1 MIDVYTANTPNGVK
15 VPIALEE
22 LGVPYRVHR
31 INLGANEQKR
41 PDFLRLNPAL
51 GITAANFAANVSI
64 VQQGADTLITI
75 GGNTITLLG
84 VAANNIDVTDFTFG
98 T

>member
-1 MIDVYTANTPNGVK
+1 V
-15 VPIALEE
+15 
-22 LGVPYRVHR
+22 
-31 INLGANEQKR
+31 
-41 PDFLRLNPAL
+41 
-51 GITAANFAANVSI
+51 
-64 VQQGADTLITI
+64 ITI